1 MEKIENIQTPDNN
14 LIEEK
19 TFREYFDDLNIKP
32 EDFDKVILDVG
43 AGEAY
48 FAKWAKDHNVSGEIY
63 SLEPIQQMVIKE
75 KTLNAY
81 AESIPMPD
89 QFFGLVVSN
98 GAIPNIYLDDKDVKE
113 KVKECFSEM
122 LRVLKD
128 DGEIRLARVLI
139 GDKYESQKNL
149 ASGIKEVFKDL
160 KEKYNIQI
168 TQTHTPEHDTFEY
181 DENHNKKELLAESF
195 LIVLQKLKKTNI

>member
-1 MEKIENIQTPDNN
+1 MGKFESIQTPDNS

-19 TFREYFDDLNIKP
+19 TFREYFDDLNLKP

-48 FAKWAKDHNVSGEIY
+48 FAKWAKDHNVSKEIY
-63 SLEPIQQMVIKE
+63 SLEPIQQMSIKE
-75 KTLNAY
+75 KALNAY
-81 AESIPMPD
+81 AESIPMAD
-89 QFFGLVVSN
+89 QSFDLVVSN
-98 GAIPNIYLDDKDVKE
+98 GAIPNIYLGDKDVKE
-113 KVKECFSEM
+113 KVKESFSEM

-128 DGEIRLARVLI
+128 DGEVRLARVLI

-149 ASGIKEVFKDL
+149 ASGIKEVFKEL
-160 KEKYNIQI
+160 QEKENIQI

-195 LIVLQKLKKTNI
+195 LITIQKLKKE

>member
-98 GAIPNIYLDDKDVKE
+98 GAIPNIYLDNKDVKE
-113 KVKECFSEM
+113 KVTECFSEM